1 MKADSA
7 PLKTL
12 FVKDI
17 RYVVP
22 LYQRPYV
29 WTREDKW
36 EPLWQDVLNV
46 VRDLGVADANTPPP
60 PHFLG
65 AIVLDSKWGQIAD
78 LEVRHIIDGQ
88 QRLVTLQLLISAAAT
103 VAAATGCEQSA
114 NILAGLIEND
124 NNLWTD
130 ADHRFKVWPTNVD
143 RPAYRAAMNGGQVT
157 SREGQRI
164 WQAHQ
169 YFLSVMAGWAE
180 DLGEGIN
187 DGFRLL
193 TRALRDYL
201 RLVVID
207 LEIGDNA
214 QIIFE
219 TLNARTTPLLSIDL
233 IKNLVFRRAERE
245 GENLDE
251 LYVTYWSVF
260 DQEQWRR
267 EIRQGRLKLPRA
279 EIFLMHWLA
288 MKTADEVSPS
298 RLYSGF
304 QRLLDGPAAAKVATT
319 VEQFHG
325 DSVVYD
331 SFETQ
336 PLGTPERTFFD
347 RISALDVST
356 VFPLLLL
363 VFREDETVL
372 SMATRRRALKALES
386 WLVRRTLCRLTPKNY
401 NRFFTDLVRT
411 VKKDLAHIDEV
422 LIRTLRQGD
431 APTTKW
437 PSDEELTEAL
447 VHHPLYWNVAGARIV
462 MVLAAVEQA
471 FRDPKKAED
480 LAVPKSLTIEHVLP
494 QRWQEHWPVSEGDVT
509 AESERERHVNRLGNL
524 TLVTSTL
531 NPAMANRAW
540 PEKRKELGKSLLLLN
555 RRLCDEN
562 LEIWDEERID
572 QRSQEL
578 SSRIVE
584 IWAGPDSTS
593 WLS

>member
-1 MKADSA
+1 MKADST

-12 FVKDI
+12 FDKHI

-29 WTREDKW
+29 WTQEDKW
-36 EPLWQDVLNV
+36 EPLWQDILSV
-46 VRDLGVADANTPPP
+46 VGDLAAADANTSPP
-60 PHFLG
+60 PHFMG
-65 AIVLDSKWGQIAD
+65 AIVLDSKWGQITD

-88 QRLVTLQLLISAAAT
+88 QRLVTLQLIISAAAA
-103 VAAATGCEQSA
+103 VAAATHCEQSA
-114 NILAGLIEND
+114 NILAGMMDND
-124 NNLWTD
+124 KNFWTEP
-130 ADHRFKVWPTNVD
+130 DHRFKVWPTNVD
-143 RPAYRAAMNGGQVT
+143 RSAYRAAMNGDQALT
-157 SREGQRI
+157 PEGHRI
-164 WQAHQ
+164 RHAHQ
-169 YFLSVMAGWAE
+169 YYVSVLSAWADE
-180 DLGEGIN
+180 LGETVTE
-187 DGFRLL
+187 GFRLL

-207 LEIGDNA
+207 LEVGDNA

-219 TLNARTTPLLSIDL
+219 TLNARTTPLLAIDL
-233 IKNLVFRRAERE
+233 IKNLVFRRAESD

-251 LYVTYWSVF
+251 LYTEYWAVF

-288 MKTADEVSPS
+288 MKTAEEVSPS

-304 QRLLDGPAAAKVATT
+304 QRLLDGPAALTVAAT
-319 VEQFHG
+319 VEEFHR

-331 SFETQ
+331 SFEKQ
-336 PLGTPERTFFD
+336 PPGTPERTFFD
-347 RISALDVST
+347 RISVLDVST
-356 VFPLLLL
+356 VYPLLLL
-363 VFREDETVL
+363 VFRESETVL
-372 SMATRRRALKALES
+372 SVARRSRLLKALES
-386 WLVRRTLCRLTPKNY
+386 WLVRRALCRLTPKNY
-401 NRFFTDLVRT
+401 NRFFTDLVRSK
-411 VKKDLAHIDEV
+411 KKDLCHADEV

-437 PSDEELTEAL
+437 PSDEELIEAL

-471 FRDPKKAED
+471 LRDPKKAED

-509 AESERERHVNRLGNL
+509 AESKRERHVNRLGNL
-524 TLVTSTL
+524 TLVTSAL

-578 SSRIVE
+578 ASRVVE
-584 IWAGPDSTS
+584 IWAGPDSTPWPS
-593 WLS
+593 